1 MEMANRGHSQGNLGQ
16 LPAWAASPSEATG
29 DTIGN
34 FDNGTYRSV
43 AAFTWELGPRSG
55 EPCGAGCGEGETCC
69 WVLGSEQCIDTSSCG
84 LNCGGCGHAC
94 ELGEVCANGACVPW
108 YDHVDPCPL
117 GLTNCGRE
125 GEIECVDLEGDVLH
139 CGSCANQCSPE
150 ADCVD
155 GVCVFPQGHHEV
167 IYE

>member
-1 MEMANRGHSQGNLGQ
+1 MLAHRLGRELQMATKPADRSDLAKRPARWEFESLGTIRQHLLHNAGTLTRPQG
-16 LPAWAASPSEATG
+16 
-29 DTIGN
+29 
-34 FDNGTYRSV
+34 
-43 AAFTWELGPRSG
+43 
-55 EPCGAGCGEGETCC
+55 
-69 WVLGSEQCIDTSSCG
+69 
-84 LNCGGCGHAC
+84 
-94 ELGEVCANGACVPW
+94 VCANGACAPW
-108 YDHVDPCPL
+108 YDHVDPCPP
-117 GLTNCGRE
+117 GLTNCGRG